1 MMQISADHHS
11 SKAIWLVR
19 HAQPL
24 IATGICY
31 GNLDIAA
38 DQAAT
43 ESAAWQLA
51 QALKARD
58 PDSRPRCIMVSELQR
73 AQQLAYAL
81 QSHLPQLSIQVD
93 ARLNEMDFGLW
104 EGVAWDAIP
113 QTEYDHWIAD
123 FANYRFGG
131 KESCE
136 EMIQRIRACYLES
149 QARQNHELLWIC
161 HAGVIRALQFYLQN
175 NSSHIRQAQDWPKN
189 TIAFGEFIRLG

>member
-1 MMQISADHHS
+1 MQTIAEHNL

-19 HAQPL
+19 HAQPV

-31 GNLDIAA
+31 GQLDVAA
-38 DQAAT
+38 DKIAT
-43 ESAAWQLA
+43 ENAALQLA
-51 QALKARD
+51 QSLKASD
-58 PDSRPRCIMVSELQR
+58 PFSSPQLIMVSELQR

-81 QSHLPQLSIQVD
+81 QTHLPHLSIQVD
-93 ARLNEMDFGLW
+93 ARLNEMDFGKW

-113 QTEYDHWIAD
+113 QLEYDHWIAD

-136 EMIQRIRACYLES
+136 EMIQRVRACYLES
-149 QARQNHELLWIC
+149 QARQNHEPVWIC

-175 NSSHIRQAQDWPKN
+175 NSTHIQQAQDWPRSS
-189 TIAFGEFIRLG
+189 IAFGEFIRLG

>member
-1 MMQISADHHS
+1 MQTIAEHNL

-19 HAQPL
+19 HAQPV

-31 GNLDIAA
+31 GNLDVAA
-38 DQAAT
+38 DKIAT
-43 ESAAWQLA
+43 ENAALQLA
-51 QALKARD
+51 QSLKSSD
-58 PDSRPRCIMVSELQR
+58 PFSSPRLIMVSELQR

-81 QSHLPQLSIQVD
+81 QAHLPHLSIQVD
-93 ARLNEMDFGLW
+93 ARLNEMDFGKW

-113 QTEYDHWIAD
+113 QLEYDHWIAD

-136 EMIQRIRACYLES
+136 EMIQRVRACYLES

-175 NSSHIRQAQDWPKN
+175 NSTHIQQAQDWPKSS
-189 TIAFGEFIRLG
+189 IAFGEFIRLG